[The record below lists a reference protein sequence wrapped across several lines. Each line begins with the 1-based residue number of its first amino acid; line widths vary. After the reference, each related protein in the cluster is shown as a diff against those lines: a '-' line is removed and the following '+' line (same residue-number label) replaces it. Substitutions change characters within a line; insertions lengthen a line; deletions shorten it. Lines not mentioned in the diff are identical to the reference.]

1 MACMGCG
8 GRGRENLRSFMGH
21 KDCQIVA
28 VCDVNANRLAEA
40 RKIVDEN
47 YDDTGCVGY
56 GDYREIL
63 ARGDIDAVSIA
74 TPDAWHV
81 LQFVEAARSG
91 KDIFLEKP
99 LGLSVRDDISLRETV
114 RRYDR
119 VFQFGTQQRS
129 DWNFGF
135 ACELVLN
142 GRIGKLERITVSTP
156 ASRSVGVV
164 KPSPVPAWLD

>member
-1 MACMGCG
+1 MGCG